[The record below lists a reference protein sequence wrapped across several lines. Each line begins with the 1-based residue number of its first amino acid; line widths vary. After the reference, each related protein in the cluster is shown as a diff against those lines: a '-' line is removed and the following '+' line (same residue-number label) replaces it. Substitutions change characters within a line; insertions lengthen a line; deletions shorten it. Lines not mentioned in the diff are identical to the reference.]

1 MQTDST
7 SRTSGI
13 IVKIKK
19 FAFPDY
25 YITYMIIMFLST
37 SDKMKFVI
45 PGINVKTTGK
55 AIHCLAKIGDEIYL
69 EPSLDSLTLRSVNL
83 SRSGCRMKITFYL
96 YFHCRSAFAQFCFGS
111 SFFSSIEQD
120 NPGTEN
126 CKVKV
131 F

>member
-19 FAFPDY
+19 FAFPDF

-96 YFHCRSAFAQFCFGS
+96 TSIADRPSHS
-111 SFFSSIEQD
+111 SVSGLHFSPQLSKIIQ
-120 NPGTEN
+120 GRRIA
-126 CKVKV
+126 K
-131 F
+131 